1 MKWENLRYYTIVILM
16 VLSSGVFNT
25 MIIIWV
31 IEQFTTLHQNIYCE
45 TAIVIYIAISIV
57 GLRYA
62 IPRFRGVI

>member
-31 IEQFTTLHQNIYCE
+31 IEQFITLHQNIYWE

>member
-31 IEQFTTLHQNIYCE
+31 IEQFTTLHQNIYWE

>member
-31 IEQFTTLHQNIYCE
+31 IEQFTTLHQNIYWK

>member
-31 IEQFTTLHQNIYCE
+31 IEQFTTLHQNIYWE
-45 TAIVIYIAISIV
+45 TAITIYIAISIV
-57 GLRYA
+57 GLRHA
-62 IPRFRGVI
+62 LPRFRGVI